1 MSPMSFP
8 IPDDMAESLS
18 RLARDTGHS
27 ESFLVLEAMREYLQ
41 RESWQ
46 IEEIK
51 DSLRELEAGN
61 TASAEEVNALWE
73 KWGKG
78 AN

>member
-27 ESFLVLEAMREYLQ
+27 ESFLVLQAMREYLQ

-61 TASAEEVNALWE
+61 VASAEEVSALWK
-73 KWGKG
+73 KWGNS

>member
-27 ESFLVLEAMREYLQ
+27 ESFLVLQAMREYLQ

-51 DSLRELEAGN
+51 DSLRELKAGN
-61 TASAEEVNALWE
+61 VASAEEVSALWK
-73 KWGKG
+73 KWGNS